1 MSVATAPLRLAP
13 SPPAR
18 LLCNGVEVPR
28 PYVARAT
35 GGPVDVIAPNPLAST
50 LPHLLE
56 ALHSGQSFCIS
67 PRPFE
72 ADDEP
77 EYIHTLTS
85 GSTGAP
91 KRIRRSY
98 ASWVSSFAVNS
109 DLFGITPDDRSAI
122 LGSLDQSLALY
133 ALCEGLWQGV
143 TVDVLSDLRPDR
155 QTAAMEQT
163 TILYATPTQLR
174 SALLRPLPAL
184 RLILVGGGHLDAA
197 TKARVAQMAPNARLH
212 EFYGAAETSFIT
224 LSDATTPEGSVG
236 APYPGVEIDI
246 RDGLVWVRSPY
257 LFDHY
262 AEGSSATTQTRKGWV
277 TVGEMGEMRDGHLFL
292 TGRADRMFTVADR
305 NYHPEAAEAAL
316 SQIDGVHGIAV
327 LPMLDDMR
335 GAVPVVLYHGMIT
348 PEDLQTAAR
357 TAGIQIR
364 RAYRLSDWP
373 ALPSGKPNL
382 TALAALL
389 RNLT

>member
-1 MSVATAPLRLAP
+1 
-13 SPPAR
+13 
-18 LLCNGVEVPR
+18 
-28 PYVARAT
+28 
-35 GGPVDVIAPNPLAST
+35 
-50 LPHLLE
+50 
-56 ALHSGQSFCIS
+56 
-67 PRPFE
+67 
-72 ADDEP
+72 
-77 EYIHTLTS
+77 
-85 GSTGAP
+85 
-91 KRIRRSY
+91 
-98 ASWVSSFAVNS
+98 
-109 DLFGITPDDRSAI
+109 
-122 LGSLDQSLALY
+122 
-133 ALCEGLWQGV
+133 
-143 TVDVLSDLRPDR
+143 
-155 QTAAMEQT
+155 
-163 TILYATPTQLR
+163 
-174 SALLRPLPAL
+174 L

-277 TVGEMGEMRDGHLFL
+277 TVGEMGEMRDGYLFL

-316 SQIDGVHGIAV
+316 SQIDGVHGVAV
-327 LPMLDDMR
+327 LPMMDDMR
-335 GAVPVVLYHGMIT
+335 GAVPVALYHGMIT
-348 PEDLQTAAR
+348 PDDLQSAAR
-357 TAGIQIR
+357 TTGIQIR
-364 RAYRLSDWP
+364 RTYRLSDWP